1 MMELFWLSCTQK
13 YIISLHKGKKLIGTV
28 FLCLSAMTPKVLEIY
43 FRSSEEGCS
52 TIDGMVR
59 LPPALWYL
67 VNFMLQIRLEQK
79 YLGYPFSILL
89 FEEVDL

>member
-13 YIISLHKGKKLIGTV
+13 YIISLHKVKKLIGTV

-59 LPPALWYL
+59 LTPVLWL
-67 VNFMLQIRLEQK
+67 VFGELYASNQTGAKIPGVSF
-79 YLGYPFSILL
+79 
-89 FEEVDL
+89 